1 MGILIFSGLT
11 FSTFFFYVMYVYR
24 SFKGEMF
31 KVKDGKKGVHFVPI
45 SGAQNISKFSKWFQM
60 LAFKQNLRDSDKNN
74 KPQKFYFFPL

>member
-1 MGILIFSGLT
+1 
-11 FSTFFFYVMYVYR
+11 
-24 SFKGEMF
+24 MF